1 MASLDALRLA
11 SLFAG
16 LVLLVLA
23 VYLIRLQIAMR
34 ARLDALGRTLDAQQY
49 ELDTLRQQVRDLG
62 EAAFAAGGRERQ
74 LAEQVEQLTQQQEQM
89 LSRDGDTAPY
99 VQAIRSARSGASAES
114 LISAYGLSPGEA
126 ELVVALHGPRG
137 RGDA

>member
-1 MASLDALRLA
+1 MASFDALRLA

-23 VYLIRLQIAMR
+23 VYLIRLQVAMR
-34 ARLDALGRTLDAQQY
+34 SRLDALGRTLDAHQY
-49 ELDTLRQQVRDLG
+49 ELDALRQQLRDAG
-62 EAAFAAGGRERQ
+62 EAASAAGDRERQ
-74 LAEQVEQLTQQQEQM
+74 LAEQVEQLTRQQEQ
-89 LSRDGDTAPY
+89 LLVRDADTAPY
-99 VQAIRSARSGASAES
+99 VQAIRSARSGASADS

-137 RGDA
+137 RGEA